1 MSSHTYN
8 MLYGGPLGV
17 YLSGLSSTS
26 STPYTTSSPSTYGQ
40 PHYSNPSSYTPG
52 LRRTS
57 SRYRPN
63 AHNNSL
69 SVSSAAG
76 SGGLSSYYTPQL
88 RRKYSSTEFDST
100 PSSRYSSHN
109 QSSKPSS
116 SVSSLNTS
124 TGTGLHYS
132 RWSPNRSASSVSR
145 SATTLGTSAS
155 WNADLNAAAGG
166 PVDYKRLYE
175 AEKAATDAL
184 REEIAVA
191 ERDVQDL
198 QEQIEA
204 ARQTRRP
211 STAEQRKIERRISE
225 CEEELK
231 ELQKLRTDSEK
242 LRAEHRALVRVVSR
256 LNREQ

>member
-1 MSSHTYN
+1 MRLLALRVKQ
-8 MLYGGPLGV
+8 MLCYYQISG
-17 YLSGLSSTS
+17 YL
-26 STPYTTSSPSTYGQ
+26 Q
-40 PHYSNPSSYTPG
+40 PANR
-52 LRRTS
+52 L
-57 SRYRPN
+57 
-63 AHNNSL
+63 
-69 SVSSAAG
+69 SSAA
-76 SGGLSSYYTPQL
+76 
-88 RRKYSSTEFDST
+88 FDST

-211 STAEQRKIERRISE
+211 STAEQREPDDLLKIERRISE